1 MRHHA
6 DSNRIKQSWH
16 RSKYN
21 SSFYNSEHVNRY
33 GSTENNQRFYH
44 VKIILKKTCNGLL
57 EIRQITAGAGVDTAG
72 ALNDWPAGCAGHRIE
87 GIWRIYRKEVMRL
100 CLAYQVH
107 WWVSKTFTL
116 LLDDWRQSLAWPSY
130 ACAHLCCS
138 LIFRL
143 NVPGEG
149 EDIFLRTLGLRSE
162 SWLASD
168 LGWKS
173 FL

>member
-33 GSTENNQRFYH
+33 GLTENNQRFYH

-57 EIRQITAGAGVDTAG
+57 EIRQITAGAGVDAAG
-72 ALNDWPAGCAGHRIE
+72 ALNDWPAGCAGHWIKGVR
-87 GIWRIYRKEVMRL
+87 RIYGEEVMRL

-107 WWVSKTFTL
+107 WWVSTNFTL
-116 LLDDWRQSLAWPSY
+116 LLDDWRQSYSHTFVAPWFFVWMSLAMGKTSFWELLDLDPS
-130 ACAHLCCS
+130 LDLPQIWGERVFCS
-138 LIFRL
+138 
-143 NVPGEG
+143 
-149 EDIFLRTLGLRSE
+149 DH
-162 SWLASD
+162 
-168 LGWKS
+168 
-173 FL
+173 